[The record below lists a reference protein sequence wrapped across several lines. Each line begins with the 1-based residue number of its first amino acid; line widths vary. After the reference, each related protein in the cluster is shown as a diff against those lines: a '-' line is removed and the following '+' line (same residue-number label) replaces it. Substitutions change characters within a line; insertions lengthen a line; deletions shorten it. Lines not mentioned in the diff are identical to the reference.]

1 MDLAN
6 KPDNNYNNA
15 VMILVCTIIL
25 IKSYKRTHASSPL
38 NTTDKLPLV
47 CSFMLL
53 ADGDTRYRH
62 SVPWRETNKQV
73 FSIEASVV

>member
-6 KPDNNYNNA
+6 KPDDNYSNA
-15 VMILVCTIIL
+15 VMILVCIIIL
-25 IKSYKRTHASSPL
+25 IKSYKGTHASSSL
-38 NTTDKLPLV
+38 STSDKLPLV

-62 SVPWRETNKQV
+62 SAPRRETNKQG
-73 FSIEASVV
+73 FSIAASVV